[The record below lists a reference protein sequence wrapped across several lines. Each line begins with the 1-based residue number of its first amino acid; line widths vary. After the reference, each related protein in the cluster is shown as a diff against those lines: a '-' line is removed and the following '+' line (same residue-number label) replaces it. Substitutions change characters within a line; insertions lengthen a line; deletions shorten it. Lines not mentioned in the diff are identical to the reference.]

1 MQYIKHYYVDN
12 INNNFITT
20 IDEKENSREYR
31 QPNVE
36 YSELN
41 VKFWLTDSDSI
52 DLCISEIPDDVL
64 VENIR
69 NVDDTK
75 YSVKILT
82 KEEYDSFVE
91 LKKEVDLL
99 NSIKIKEE
107 IVNQVKI
114 AKNND
119 LVEFIN
125 S

>member
-20 IDEKENSREYR
+20 IDEKQNSREYR

-82 KEEYDSFVE
+82 KEEYNSFVE

-99 NSIKIKEE
+99 NSIIIKEE

-114 AKNND
+114 TKNND

>member
-82 KEEYDSFVE
+82 KEEYNSFVE

-99 NSIKIKEE
+99 NSITIKEE

-114 AKNND
+114 TKNND

>member
-20 IDEKENSREYR
+20 IDEKQNSREYR

-99 NSIKIKEE
+99 NSIIIKEE

-114 AKNND
+114 TKNND

>member
-99 NSIKIKEE
+99 NSITIKEE

-114 AKNND
+114 TKNND

>member
-69 NVDDTK
+69 NIDDTK

-99 NSIKIKEE
+99 NSITIKEE

-114 AKNND
+114 TKNND

>member
-99 NSIKIKEE
+99 NSIIIKEE

-114 AKNND
+114 TKNND

>member
-1 MQYIKHYYVDN
+1 MQYIKHYYVDD

-69 NVDDTK
+69 NIDDTK

-99 NSIKIKEE
+99 NSITIKEE

-114 AKNND
+114 TKNND

>member
-20 IDEKENSREYR
+20 IDEKQNSREYR

-82 KEEYDSFVE
+82 KEEYNSFVE

-99 NSIKIKEE
+99 NSITIKEE

-114 AKNND
+114 TKNND

>member
-20 IDEKENSREYR
+20 IDEKQNSREYR

-99 NSIKIKEE
+99 NSITIKEE

-114 AKNND
+114 TKNND